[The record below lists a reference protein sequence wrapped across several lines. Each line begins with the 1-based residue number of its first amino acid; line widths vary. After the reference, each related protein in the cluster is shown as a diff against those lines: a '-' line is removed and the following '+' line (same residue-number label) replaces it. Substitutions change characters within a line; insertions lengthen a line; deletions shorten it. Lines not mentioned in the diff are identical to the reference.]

1 MTDRQAEYIHI
12 KDVLLDA
19 EEDDHPI
26 SIALRAN
33 NATTIRGLNRLAGSP
48 AEIEALTWTD
58 PSDGM
63 EKPLPIDSKEDL
75 MGIPSYRN
83 FLHSRTNTGPS
94 APPARSTSPA
104 RPA

>member
-48 AEIEALTWTD
+48 AEQTVGRGWRSRHTER
-58 PSDGM
+58 
-63 EKPLPIDSKEDL
+63 PL
-75 MGIPSYRN
+75 
-83 FLHSRTNTGPS
+83 
-94 APPARSTSPA
+94 
-104 RPA
+104 